1 MCLIIEGKLKDIA
14 AQPLER
20 VWKNNPHG
28 AGLLVFTAKK
38 YKLTRHVTL
47 ESLRKELTQS
57 KADNE
62 RLAVL
67 HFRYATHGSFGAE
80 NIHPFAIDRIGSLLL
95 FHNGML
101 CGLGNDKD
109 SDTAD
114 LANILTRVPNKIDKY
129 RLLEALASSSR
140 FLVADFKARETVK
153 IGDWHEHGK
162 LWHSN
167 TQLVPVKRMGFLN
180 ERDAWIQNWK
190 LGGIDA

>member
-20 VWKNNPHG
+20 VWKSNPHG
-28 AGLLVFTAKK
+28 AGLLVFTTKG
-38 YKLTRHVTL
+38 YRLTRHATL
-47 ESLRKELTQS
+47 EGLRKELSLS
-57 KADNE
+57 KGDNE

-67 HFRYATHGSFGAE
+67 HFRFATHGSFGAE
-80 NIHPFAIDRIGSLLL
+80 NIHPFTIDKAGSLLL

-114 LANILTRVPNKIDKY
+114 LAKILTRVPNKVDKY
-129 RLLEALASSSR
+129 RLLEALAGSSR
-140 FLVADFKARETVK
+140 FLVADLKARETVK
-153 IGDWHEHGK
+153 IGDWHEHGR

-167 TQLVPVKRMGFLN
+167 TQLVPMRPRLIEKQ
-180 ERDAWIQNWK
+180 AWIHGWA
-190 LGGIDA
+190 LPD